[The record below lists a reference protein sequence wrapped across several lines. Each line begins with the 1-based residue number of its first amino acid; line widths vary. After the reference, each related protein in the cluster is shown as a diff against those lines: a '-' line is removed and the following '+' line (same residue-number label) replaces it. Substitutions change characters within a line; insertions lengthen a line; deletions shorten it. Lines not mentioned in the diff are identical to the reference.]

1 MVYELQFQEK
11 KYDSKKVK
19 TSRSG
24 FPWIFKEPKNCDRQF
39 PLNSGHKTEQLF
51 SMRFEIVERDQNQVT
66 GTVTQL
72 FPA

>member
-1 MVYELQFQEK
+1 MNFHG
-11 KYDSKKVK
+11 
-19 TSRSG
+19 T
-24 FPWIFKEPKNCDRQF
+24 KNCDRQF

-51 SMRFEIVERDQNQVT
+51 SMRFEIVERDKNQVT